1 MHYFGGNGANYD
13 IYFRPGIPRFLP
25 VASLGPKKTV
35 LSKICKQGCFVD
47 VATWCYL
54 LLARFHMEAED
65 DHENHGEME
74 PPCME
79 YLPTY
84 HQFMPNVTLN
94 ISYLEHLG

>member
-1 MHYFGGNGANYD
+1 
-13 IYFRPGIPRFLP
+13 
-25 VASLGPKKTV
+25 
-35 LSKICKQGCFVD
+35 
-47 VATWCYL
+47 
-54 LLARFHMEAED
+54 MEAED